1 MTTGTLSFMF
11 TDNYKMVVKYNKEPG
26 QTIGSLAVGHRTQE
40 NLISESIAGEIT
52 ALLVKAD

>member
-1 MTTGTLSFMF
+1 MF